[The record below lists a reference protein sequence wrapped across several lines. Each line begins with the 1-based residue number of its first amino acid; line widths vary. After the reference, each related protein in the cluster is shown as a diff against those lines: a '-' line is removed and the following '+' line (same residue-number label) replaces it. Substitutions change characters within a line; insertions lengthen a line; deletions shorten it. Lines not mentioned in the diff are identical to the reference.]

1 MRLYR
6 ASFPPSVNRSSLK
19 LDGHHPLS
27 HHESPSGSRKIRL
40 GVDTNP
46 ITRRCLARTPDAAA
60 LLHDTTGGCA
70 RLVDRG
76 GAAHRVSEPTGCLAG
91 RAEPTQPL
99 RSTIQ
104 VRANERT
111 AAFDRS
117 AVSNPS
123 VNQP

>member
-19 LDGHHPLS
+19 PDGHHPLS

-46 ITRRCLARTPDAAA
+46 ITRRCLARKPDAAA

-70 RLVDRG
+70 RLVDPAAPRTGFLNQRVPSRPSGTDATLEVHDPDAGERAYRG
-76 GAAHRVSEPTGCLAG
+76 
-91 RAEPTQPL
+91 L
-99 RSTIQ
+99 RQIG
-104 VRANERT
+104 
-111 AAFDRS
+111 
-117 AVSNPS
+117 
-123 VNQP
+123 